1 MVTAGGRP
9 AIRARWVSRGAAAPH
24 QLQAPGRQE
33 RWSVDSFFPPTLL
46 VVVHVVALALA
57 LALPVLAL
65 ALSVLALALPVLGLA
80 LPVKRLAFAVLAL
93 ALSVRAPALSGL
105 APSTRRILLFLHY
118 WPFAGFVSAGLS
130 TE

>member
-9 AIRARWVSRGAAAPH
+9 AIRARWVSRGAAAPY

-57 LALPVLAL
+57 LAL
-65 ALSVLALALPVLGLA
+65 SVLALALPVQ
-80 LPVKRLAFAVLAL
+80 RLAFAVLAL
-93 ALSVRAPALSGL
+93 ALSVRAPALSGR
-105 APSTRRILLFLHY
+105 APSTRRTLAFFLHY
-118 WPFAGFVSAGLS
+118 PFARVS
-130 TE
+130 

>member
-9 AIRARWVSRGAAAPH
+9 AIRARWVSRGAAAPY

-57 LALPVLAL
+57 LAL
-65 ALSVLALALPVLGLA
+65 SVLALALPVLGLA
-80 LPVKRLAFAVLAL
+80 LPVQRLAFAVLAL
-93 ALSVRAPALSGL
+93 ALSVRAPALSGR
-105 APSTRRILLFLHY
+105 APSTRRTLAFFLHY
-118 WPFAGFVSAGLS
+118 GRSRGFRERGAP
-130 TE
+130 